1 MLNVT
6 SEVITSKEVLFD
18 LWTHECCRVIS
29 DRFINEQDTAWFIR
43 CLRQTVE
50 EDFGQE
56 QVAAMSDEPYFVDF
70 LRDAPEITGIILRRL
85 FFSIFE
91 IQLFVL

>member
-6 SEVITSKEVLFD
+6 SDVISSKDVLFD

-29 DRFINEQDTAWFIR
+29 DRFISEQDTAWFLR
-43 CLRQTVE
+43 CLRSTVE

-70 LRDAPEITGIILRRL
+70 LRDAPEITGNKELMSGCHL
-85 FFSIFE
+85 
-91 IQLFVL
+91 